1 MIARA
6 SITSLNMR
14 PFASRRRPKI
24 AKLRAKGNL
33 DGLVEAL
40 THVDVVLDR
49 DGKGHD
55 VGAQVRVDAAD
66 ALGDAAPDTGVV
78 AALTQALSD
87 LDERVRIAAARS
99 LGRLG
104 HDAAVAPLARALA
117 TGDDG
122 VRDEALKALVEIG
135 DPHAAIVYALALVE
149 RRKVDSLASAE
160 RSALKALLNLDADD
174 RAAAAIVEEIVAQAR
189 TLGTMPP
196 VALQL
201 FNWIGSPAVDPLI
214 AALADVAVGPAAA
227 VGLGAAR
234 DARAVDPL
242 MALLSSSDPRCR
254 HAAAWSLGEIRD
266 PRSVE
271 ALLRATNDDNPNVRD
286 EASEALDKL
295 GAVGVIIGVAAVVQ
309 RMLPPGYQLTAGDT
323 PAIEQAAPQPRPL
336 PAPRPR
342 RRTRVQRLF
351 ARLAEGGQ

>member
-14 PFASRRRPKI
+14 PFASRRRPKV

-40 THVDVVLDR
+40 THVDLVLAR
-49 DGKGHD
+49 DARGHD

-99 LGRLG
+99 LGRLS
-104 HDAAVAPLARALA
+104 HDAAVEPLARALA
-117 TGDDG
+117 TGDDA

-135 DPHAAIVYALALVE
+135 DAQAAVVYALTLVE
-149 RRKVDSLASAE
+149 RRKVDSLAGAE
-160 RSALKALLNLDADD
+160 RSALKALLN
-174 RAAAAIVEEIVAQAR
+174 
-189 TLGTMPP
+189 
-196 VALQL
+196 
-201 FNWIGSPAVDPLI
+201 
-214 AALADVAVGPAAA
+214 
-227 VGLGAAR
+227 
-234 DARAVDPL
+234 
-242 MALLSSSDPRCR
+242 
-254 HAAAWSLGEIRD
+254 
-266 PRSVE
+266 
-271 ALLRATNDDNPNVRD
+271 
-286 EASEALDKL
+286 L

-323 PAIEQAAPQPRPL
+323 PAIEQAVPQPPPL

-342 RRTRVQRLF
+342 RRTRVQRLL